1 MHDINQTPGWS
12 ARPKLTALAATPQ
25 ILVRVLLLESSES
38 DAALVDRALA
48 MDPDAQY
55 EITRVARI
63 GSALNLIG
71 RQRFD
76 VMVTELYLPDS
87 AGLDTVATLISRDP
101 SVPLVVLTG
110 SVDESLAIQA
120 VQLGAQD
127 YLFKAD
133 LKGRT
138 LARCLSY
145 AMERHRVV
153 EALHQLSLVDD
164 LTGLYN
170 RRGLLLLGNRT
181 LAEAARLQRPVLVL
195 FADMDEFKQVNDRWG
210 HAHGDSALRVVAGA
224 FRDTF
229 RGSDIIARI
238 GGDEFCAVGMMGTSL
253 HTTALEN
260 RLRARVEAHGATEG
274 LPFSVS
280 VSIGV
285 RILYP
290 GAGALDEAL
299 VLADAAMYEDKR
311 RRERGAAS

>member
-1 MHDINQTPGWS
+1 MHFMQPTSNPRTR
-12 ARPKLTALAATPQ
+12 AKLTALNATPQ
-25 ILVRVLLLESSES
+25 LLVRVLLVEGSES
-38 DAALVDRALA
+38 DSALVDRALA
-48 MDPDAQY
+48 IDPDARY
-55 EITRVARI
+55 EITRVSRL
-63 GSALNLIG
+63 GTALNMIG

-76 VMVTELYLPDS
+76 VLVSELYLPDS
-87 AGLDTVATLISRDP
+87 AGLDTVAALIARDP

-133 LKGRT
+133 LKGRA

-145 AMERHRVV
+145 AVERHRVV

-181 LAEAARLQRPVLVL
+181 LAEASRLQRPVLVL
-195 FADMDEFKQVNDRWG
+195 FADVDEFKQVNDRWG
-210 HAHGDSALRVVAGA
+210 HAHGDNALRLVATA

-229 RGSDIIARI
+229 RGSDIVARI

-253 HTTALEN
+253 HTAALED
-260 RLRARVEAHGATEG
+260 RLRARVQALVVAEG
-274 LPFSVS
+274 LPFALS

-311 RRERGAAS
+311 RHDRGAC